1 MIPEQYLPYPY
12 RMRFIVTGGMGFIGS
27 HFVEL
32 LLENEHEILL
42 IDKMTYAANPLSLSQ
57 EVQNQANF
65 RKIDITDA
73 ISLNECIEKFG
84 SVDCIVNFAA
94 ESHVDRSIKNSMPFI
109 ESNIKGT
116 MNLLELLRNGGAKSM
131 IQIST
136 DEVYGSLDTGSW
148 DEHSNLDP
156 RSPYSASKASAE
168 MMCNAYRNTYGVKVI
183 VTRCANNFG
192 PRQSVEKFIPLAITS
207 IFNGNKIPIYG
218 DGSNRREWVHVFDH
232 CQAIYNLAM
241 AEKSNHYIYNIGG
254 KEFSN
259 LNIAEIIWK
268 TTNKEQANIE
278 FVTDRLGHDFRYSVN
293 DERIRSEFGWKP
305 KYAFE
310 SAIDETIDWYRSNP
324 EWIKISQKQ
333 VKK

>member
-1 MIPEQYLPYPY
+1 MIPERYLLYPY

-57 EVQNQANF
+57 ELQNQANF
-65 RKIDITDA
+65 GKIDIADA
-73 ISLNECIEKFG
+73 ISLNECVQKFG

-116 MNLLELLRNGGAKSM
+116 MNLLELVRNGGAKRM
-131 IQIST
+131 IQVST
-136 DEVYGSLDTGSW
+136 DEVYGSLNTGSW
-148 DEHSNLDP
+148 DENSNLDP

-168 MMCNAYRNTYGVKVI
+168 MMCSAYRNTYGIQVI
-183 VTRCANNFG
+183 ITRCANNFG

-207 IFNGNKIPIYG
+207 IFSGKQIPIYG
-218 DGSNRREWVHVFDH
+218 DGSNCREWIHVFDH
-232 CQAIYNLAM
+232 CQAIYKLAT

-259 LNIAEIIWK
+259 LNIAEIISQ
-268 TTNKEQANIE
+268 TTNKQQANIE

-305 KYAFE
+305 KFAFE
-310 SAIDETIDWYRSNP
+310 SAIGETIDWYRSNP

-333 VKK
+333 VNK

>member
-1 MIPEQYLPYPY
+1 
-12 RMRFIVTGGMGFIGS
+12 
-27 HFVEL
+27 
-32 LLENEHEILL
+32 
-42 IDKMTYAANPLSLSQ
+42 
-57 EVQNQANF
+57 
-65 RKIDITDA
+65 
-73 ISLNECIEKFG
+73 
-84 SVDCIVNFAA
+84 
-94 ESHVDRSIKNSMPFI
+94 MPFI
-109 ESNIKGT
+109 ESNVKGT

-131 IQIST
+131 IQVST
-136 DEVYGSLDTGSW
+136 DEVYGSINTGSW

-207 IFNGNKIPIYG
+207 IFNGTQIPIYG

-232 CQAIYNLAM
+232 CQAIYKLAV
-241 AEKSNHYIYNIGG
+241 AEKSSQYTYNIGG

-259 LNIAEIIWK
+259 LNIAEIIAQ
-268 TTNKEQANIE
+268 TTNRERANIK

-305 KYAFE
+305 KYGFE
-310 SAIDETIDWYRSNP
+310 SSIGEIIDWYRSNP
-324 EWIKISQKQ
+324 EWIEISQKQ
-333 VKK
+333 VMK

>member
-1 MIPEQYLPYPY
+1 MIPECKLLYPY

-42 IDKMTYAANPLSLSQ
+42 IDKMTYAANALSLSQ
-57 EVQNQANF
+57 EVQNEVNF
-65 RKIDITDA
+65 RKIDIADA
-73 ISLNECIEKFG
+73 ISLNECVQKFG

-94 ESHVDRSIKNSMPFI
+94 ESHVDRSIKNSMPFV

-116 MNLLELLRNGGAKSM
+116 INLLELLRHSAAKKM
-131 IQIST
+131 IQVST
-136 DEVYGSLDTGSW
+136 DEVYGSINTGSW
-148 DEHSNLDP
+148 DENSNLDP

-168 MMCNAYRNTYGVKVI
+168 MMCNAYRNTHGTKVI

-192 PRQSVEKFIPLAITS
+192 PRQSIEKFIPLAITS
-207 IFNGNKIPIYG
+207 IFNGSQIPIYG

-232 CQAIYNLAM
+232 CQAIYKLSV
-241 AEKSNHYIYNIGG
+241 AEKSSQYTYNIGG
-254 KEFSN
+254 MEFSN
-259 LNIAEIIWK
+259 LNIAEIISQ
-268 TTNKEQANIE
+268 TTNKERANIE

-305 KYAFE
+305 KYTFE
-310 SAIDETIDWYRSNP
+310 SAIGETIDWYRKNP
-324 EWIKISQKQ
+324 EWIKISKKQ
-333 VKK
+333 VMK